1 MSIQIQ
7 SYHEYHELILHKS
20 SHQRVL
26 DLQAHEFHDLP
37 ESQMHSQHHQIHSQ
51 SFLSFQDG

>member
-20 SHQRVL
+20 SHPRVL
-26 DLQAHEFHDLP
+26 DLQVHEFHDLP
-37 ESQMHSQHHQIHSQ
+37 ESQTHLKHPQIHLQFS
-51 SFLSFQDG
+51 LSFQDG